1 MLKLFI
7 NKSEK
12 RKEGE
17 TLANLVEENLK
28 TVWKQIE
35 FACQALGRKKEVVK
49 LLIATKQYRWKN

>member
-1 MLKLFI
+1 M
-7 NKSEK
+7 
-12 RKEGE
+12 
-17 TLANLVEENLK
+17 ANLVEENLK